1 MQWWEMFS
9 LKGKTALITGGSR
22 GIGRAIAE
30 LFAEAGAEVIVSSRS
45 RADLEAVAA
54 GIRARGGKAHALP
67 AHMGKIEELKNLIAE
82 LDRRGLAVDVLVNN
96 GAISPLL
103 KGTFCDTTLE
113 YWEKVMEVNLTGP
126 FVLSTRLGR
135 QMAQR
140 GSGAII
146 NIGSVSAGHPTPLLG
161 SYCVSKIGLNT
172 LGQILAKEFG
182 PKGVRVN
189 TIACGLVESAMGDWT
204 IKDETRYAFVLNNTP
219 LARHGLPR
227 EVASVALFL
236 ASGAASF
243 TTGATL
249 FVDGGISA

>member
-1 MQWWEMFS
+1 MSWWELIS
-9 LKGKTALITGGSR
+9 LEGKTALVTGGSR
-22 GIGRAIAE
+22 GIGQAIAE
-30 LFAEAGAEVIVSSRS
+30 LFAEAGAQVIVSSRN

-54 GIRARGGKAHALP
+54 GICERGGQAHAIP
-67 AHMGKIEELKNLIAE
+67 AHMGKIQEVENLIAE
-82 LDRRGLAVDVLVNN
+82 LERRGLTVDVLVNN

-113 YWEKVMEVNLTGP
+113 YWEKVLEVNLTGP
-126 FVLSTRLGR
+126 FVMSTRLGQR
-135 QMAQR
+135 MAER

-146 NIGSVSAGHPTPLLG
+146 NVSSVSAGHRTPLLG

-204 IKDETRYAFVLNNTP
+204 IKDETRYAFVLGNTP
-219 LARHGLPR
+219 LGRHGVPR
-227 EVASVALFL
+227 ELASVALFF

>member
-1 MQWWEMFS
+1 MPWWELFS
-9 LKGKTALITGGSR
+9 LKDKTALITGGSR
-22 GIGRAIAE
+22 GIGRATAE
-30 LFAEAGAEVIVSSRS
+30 LFAEAGAQVIVASRN

-54 GIRARGGKAHALP
+54 GIRERGGQAHAVPTHL
-67 AHMGKIEELKNLIAE
+67 GKIDEVTNLLTELE
-82 LDRRGLAVDVLVNN
+82 RRGLAVDVLVNN

-113 YWEKVMEVNLTGP
+113 YWEKVLGVNLTGP
-126 FVLSTRLGR
+126 FLLSTRLGQR
-135 QMAQR
+135 MAER

-146 NIGSVSAGHPTPLLG
+146 NVSSVTAYHPTPLLG
-161 SYCVSKIGLNT
+161 SYCVSKAGLNT
-172 LGQILAKEFG
+172 LAQILAKEFG

-204 IKDETRYAFVLNNTP
+204 IKNETSYAFMMQNTP
-219 LARHGLPR
+219 LVRHGLPR
-227 EVASVALFL
+227 EIASVALFL

-249 FVDGGISA
+249 FVDGGVSP